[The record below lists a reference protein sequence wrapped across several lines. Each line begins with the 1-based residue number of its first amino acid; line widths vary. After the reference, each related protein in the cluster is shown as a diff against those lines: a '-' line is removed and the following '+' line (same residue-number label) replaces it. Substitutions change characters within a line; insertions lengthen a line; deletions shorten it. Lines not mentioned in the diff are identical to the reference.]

1 MMGKREPAEF
11 PGHLT
16 GEVILHSDLYE
27 LNEKVARRGREQ
39 AGRSQHRSPRWR
51 RILAHPWKNAGTE
64 R

>member
-1 MMGKREPAEF
+1 MGKREPAEF

-27 LNEKVARRGREQ
+27 LNEKVARRRRER
-39 AGRSQHRSPRWR
+39 AGAIPHRSPRWK
-51 RILAHPWKNAGTE
+51 RILVRRWKKAETE